1 MKIFI
6 FILTRLSNPGDFAHE
21 IWGSLLFFF
30 TGKTSPRDKKNFGNA
45 FGLDGY
51 SHTPGRNNM
60 LVARNPAAMP
70 SYDEHIH
77 LSAYESR
84 AFQETPRASMQ
95 QRYADGP
102 GRSL

>member
-1 MKIFI
+1 LFSINY
-6 FILTRLSNPGDFAHE
+6 SDFARE
-21 IWGSLLFFF
+21 IWGSLHFFF
-30 TGKTSPRDKKNFGNA
+30 TGKTPSRDKMNFGNA

-51 SHTPGRNNM
+51 SHTPGRNNV

-84 AFQETPRASMQ
+84 TFQETPRASMQ
-95 QRYADGP
+95 ERYTDGP
-102 GRSL
+102 NKSL